1 MGLRRSVF
9 VLIAVLFAG
18 TGETKEAPQAS
29 DLEFLEFLGT
39 FQGTGQ
45 KNFDPLDL
53 ADLPRDGKPSADP
66 WQKKSSEEKKK
77 TEGKGSQR

>member
-1 MGLRRSVF
+1 MGLRRVAL

-18 TGETKEAPQAS
+18 NGEAKEAPHAS

-39 FQGTGQ
+39 FDGAQ
-45 KNFDPLDL
+45 KNFDPLEL
-53 ADLPRDGKPSADP
+53 SDLPGDGKVSTDTLR
-66 WQKKSSEEKKK
+66 KKPAEEKKK